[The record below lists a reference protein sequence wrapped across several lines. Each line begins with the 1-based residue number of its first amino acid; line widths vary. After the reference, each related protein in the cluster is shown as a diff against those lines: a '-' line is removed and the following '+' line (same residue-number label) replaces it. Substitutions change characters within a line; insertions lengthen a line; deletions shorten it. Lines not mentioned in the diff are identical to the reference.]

1 MATGRL
7 GNMGAKPQGKNGF
20 AFAQS
25 GFSRSSSGDPITP
38 LSQAETN
45 LEKGRIVMRTVKI
58 IGLIVAGML
67 AISST
72 ALAGGHGGGG
82 HGGGRDF
89 GGGDLARGQF
99 AGRHFAGGHFGAGI
113 TLADVSV
120 GTADAMG
127 GAADIGMA
135 AH

>member
-1 MATGRL
+1 MATGRV

-82 HGGGRDF
+82 HGGGGH
-89 GGGDLARGQF
+89 GGGGHGGGGHYGWRGGRWYGGPGWGGWYGGGSYDPYARGCLHMF
-99 AGRHFAGGHFGAGI
+99 
-113 TLADVSV
+113 T
-120 GTADAMG
+120 
-127 GAADIGMA
+127 
-135 AH
+135 